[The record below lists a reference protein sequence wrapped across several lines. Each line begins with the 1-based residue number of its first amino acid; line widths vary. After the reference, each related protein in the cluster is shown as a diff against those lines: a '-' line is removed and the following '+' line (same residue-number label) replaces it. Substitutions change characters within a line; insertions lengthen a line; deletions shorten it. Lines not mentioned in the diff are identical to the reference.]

1 VTAQVFPVWWN
12 YNGGGDSLHGSRHP
26 WRFVIEED
34 EGWRVTA
41 VTMHAWF
48 GGYVRPEACRC
59 LLIY

>member
-1 VTAQVFPVWWN
+1 MWWN